1 MEPRISVLLPY
12 RDVAETIDEAL
23 SSVLVDREVPIEV
36 IAIDDASRDASA
48 AKVAAFRDPRVVMVR
63 GEGAGIVR
71 ALQLGMAH
79 ARAPF
84 LARMD
89 GDDVSL
95 PGRFAA
101 QLDALSRD
109 ARLAVI
115 GGRVEAFPAHV
126 VQDGMRR
133 YIAWMNALLTP
144 VEHARDLFVEAPLCH
159 PSVMIRRDALEQ
171 VGGYR
176 DTEWAEDYDLWM
188 RLDAAGWSL
197 AKIERDVLRWRER
210 EGRLTFTDPRYSLER
225 HRALKARFLA
235 PKLAH
240 IARGRALTCWG
251 AGPTGRRFARALEQE
266 GVRFS
271 RFVDIDPRKIG
282 RIARGAPIVGPDVID
297 RARELIVVA
306 VGAEGARALIR
317 AELTSRGWIEGD
329 EFVCAA

>member
-23 SSVLVDREVPIEV
+23 SSVLAEREVPIEV

-71 ALQLGMAH
+71 ALQLGITH

-101 QLDALSRD
+101 QLDALERD

-115 GGRVEAFPAHV
+115 GGRVDAFPDHV

-133 YIAWMNALLTP
+133 YVAWMNALVSP
-144 VEHARDLFVEAPLCH
+144 EEHARDLFVEAPLCH
-159 PSVMIRRDALEQ
+159 PSVTIRRDALEQ

-188 RLDAAGWSL
+188 RLDAAGWSF
-197 AKIERDVLRWRER
+197 AKIDRDVLRWRER
-210 EGRLTFTDPRYSLER
+210 EGRLTFSDPRYSHER

-235 PKLAH
+235 PKLARL
-240 IARGRALTCWG
+240 ARGRALTCWG

-266 GVRFS
+266 GARFS

-297 RARELIVVA
+297 RARELIVVS
-306 VGAEGARALIR
+306 VGAAGARALIR